1 MQFLLAEL
9 NTFYLKFVLLV
20 PPEHYLNLV
29 RLFLLLFWGAVS
41 MREVYQYL
49 DDP

>member
-9 NTFYLKFVLLV
+9 NTFYLKFALLV